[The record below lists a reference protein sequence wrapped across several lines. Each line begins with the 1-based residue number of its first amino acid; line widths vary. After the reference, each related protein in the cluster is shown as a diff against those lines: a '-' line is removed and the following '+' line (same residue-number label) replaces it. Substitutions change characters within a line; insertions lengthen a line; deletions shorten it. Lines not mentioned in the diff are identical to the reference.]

1 MSSICLL
8 RGHHTLTGCRAL
20 VLAWVAILSLA
31 AAGVAAEPDQA
42 ELTALLS
49 GEDVAAKA
57 AEHGFVP
64 LVEGS
69 SLAGW
74 KHFPWFEG
82 HWVTRQGVISCDGQI
97 KVKRGQER
105 NLWTEKEYGDFVLV
119 ADWRLTGEP
128 KLAERNAFAPEG
140 HFLVDADGKRVRHKI
155 LDAGDSGIY
164 LRGSGR
170 YQVNIWS
177 QPMGSGDI
185 NAYHKD
191 LKLPPEIRRTYVPKK
206 KADKPF
212 GQWNRFIITM
222 IGNRVWVV
230 LNGQLVI
237 DRAKLPDVPP
247 RGAIALQ
254 NHGDPIEFRKIYMKE
269 LD

>member
-1 MSSICLL
+1 MNDIWVL
-8 RGHHTLTGCRAL
+8 RGDRVVPGYLPL
-20 VLAWVAILSLA
+20 VLACAASISLA
-31 AAGVAAEPDQA
+31 ATGFSAEPDQA
-42 ELTALLS
+42 ELIALLS

-74 KHFPWFEG
+74 KHYPWFEG
-82 HWVTRQGVISCDGQI
+82 HWVARQGVISCDGQI

-105 NLWTEKEYGDFVLV
+105 NLWTEKEYADFVLV

-128 KLAERNAFAPEG
+128 KLMERNAFAPDGE
-140 HFLVDADGKRVRHKI
+140 FLVDADGKRVRRKI

-164 LRGSGR
+164 LRGDAR
-170 YQVNIWS
+170 AQVNIWS

-185 NAYHKD
+185 NALHKD
-191 LKLPPEIRRTYVPKK
+191 LKLPPEVRRTYVPKK
-206 KADKPF
+206 NADKPF

-222 IGNRVWVV
+222 IGDRVSVV

-247 RGAIALQ
+247 KGPLALQ
-254 NHGDPIEFRKIYMKE
+254 NHGDPIEFRNLYIKE